1 MMNHY
6 PSLLLTLIKVR
17 ISGLVALSTAT
28 GFVLATG
35 TLSLQLVT
43 PVLGIFLL
51 AAGSAA
57 LNQYQERHLDAVM
70 ERTRSRPIPSGRIA
84 PRKALFISLAL
95 MGVGGAVLKMGAG
108 STGLFLGLLNVLWY
122 NGIYTPLKRITP
134 FAVIPGAVIGAIPPA
149 VGWIAGGRSLM
160 EPQLWALALFFF
172 IWQIPHFWLLLL
184 NFGKDYEK
192 AGFPS
197 LTATFT
203 PPQLARITY
212 AWILATSFACLAIPL
227 YGLGH
232 SYLVYIA
239 LAGSAVWLVWSSRI
253 LLQDSLNG
261 RVFRLAFRE
270 VNIFILLIMIFL
282 TLDSLMF
289 VK

>member
-1 MMNHY
+1 MNR
-6 PSLLLTLIKVR
+6 PLSVFLTLIKIR

-35 TLSLQLVT
+35 QLSPALIT

-57 LNQYQERHLDAVM
+57 LNQYQERELDARM
-70 ERTRSRPIPSGRIA
+70 ERTRSRPIPSGQIT
-84 PRKALFISLAL
+84 PQGALAISLLL
-95 MGVGGAVLKMGAG
+95 MAVGSVVLWMGAG
-108 STGLFLGLLNVLWY
+108 HVGLALGLLNVLWY

-149 VGWIAGGRSLM
+149 VGWIAGGRSLL

-197 LTATFT
+197 LTTRFS

-212 AWILATSFACLAIPL
+212 AWILATSLTCLAIPL

-239 LAGSAVWLVWSSRI
+239 LAGSAIWLVWSSRI
-253 LLQDSLNG
+253 LLKDSLNTQ
-261 RVFRLAFRE
+261 VFYLAFRE

-282 TLDSLMF
+282 TLDRLMF
-289 VK
+289 

>member
-1 MMNHY
+1 MNR
-6 PSLLLTLIKVR
+6 PLSVFFTLIKIR

-35 TLSLQLVT
+35 QLSSALIT

-51 AAGSAA
+51 AASSAA
-57 LNQYQERHLDAVM
+57 LNQYQERQLDARM
-70 ERTRSRPIPSGRIA
+70 ERTRSRPIPSGQIT
-84 PRKALFISLAL
+84 PKGALAITLLL
-95 MGVGGAVLKMGAG
+95 MGVGSGLLWMGAG
-108 STGLFLGLLNVLWY
+108 AVGLALGLLNMIWY

-149 VGWIAGGRSLM
+149 VGWVAGGRNLL

-197 LTATFT
+197 LTTRFS

-212 AWILATSFACLAIPL
+212 AWILATSLTCLAIPL

-239 LAGSAVWLVWSSRI
+239 LAGSAIWLVWSSRI
-253 LLQDSLNG
+253 LLKDSLNA
-261 RVFRLAFRE
+261 RVFYLAFRE
-270 VNIFILLIMIFL
+270 VNIFILLIIL
-282 TLDSLMF
+282 TLDRLIF
-289 VK
+289 